1 MGLRVR
7 ILGFK
12 LEAGFE
18 VGAPLL
24 DLDDEAQL
32 PLPGEGKRKKSPK
45 TKGQD
50 SCRIPSQKDFFQGG
64 FYWKKSLNW
73 FFSGLLGGE
82 FPLEQVKNGQG
93 LFVDCIE
100 WVEEPQERGERS
112 SIGDPKLSK
121 PGGYKKNVLTK
132 ESLLNLSGENPCRF
146 LFLA

>member
-1 MGLRVR
+1 MKRNSHYLGKEKEKNHQRQKAR
-7 ILGFK
+7 IL
-12 LEAGFE
+12 AGF
-18 VGAPLL
+18 LH
-24 DLDDEAQL
+24 
-32 PLPGEGKRKKSPK
+32 R
-45 TKGQD
+45 
-50 SCRIPSQKDFFQGG
+50 RIFFQGG

-73 FFSGLLGGE
+73 FFSGMLGGE

-100 WVEEPQERGERS
+100 WVEEPQERVERS

-132 ESLLNLSGENPCRF
+132 ESLLNLSGENPGRF